1 MQKVALQHQASPPAQ
16 CDKDWKHCVAVEVFN
31 EPLDG
36 EMPPEDLA
44 VQSHQVIPMAYAAT
58 FVPPA
63 RLARLRERSLTGPLL
78 FQTWH
83 GQMLVAPGLG
93 GCDGVRDR
101 VARWHCCAFRLL
113 SEEVSMWSE
122 FAGYGTAE
130 IAAQSAIAHHP
141 LGSRRPRLKVVA
153 SSDCSASC
161 RSILAA
167 NHPQSCI
174 FGDIEGLVPPEVLRD
189 IADVAKAKQA
199 CGSQPISH
207 LFQNQVFER
216 DLGWVRSGS
225 KLLGVGDLSIP
236 ANAKLYDGL
245 PPDEQLRLFDQAVV
259 AVQETPSRLVS
270 RNPDP
275 ASIRPQPFCDRSF
288 GLASSPSQLSG
299 GVSSEK

>member
-1 MQKVALQHQASPPAQ
+1 M
-16 CDKDWKHCVAVEVFN
+16 
-31 EPLDG
+31 
-36 EMPPEDLA
+36 
-44 VQSHQVIPMAYAAT
+44 
-58 FVPPA
+58 
-63 RLARLRERSLTGPLL
+63 
-78 FQTWH
+78 
-83 GQMLVAPGLG
+83 
-93 GCDGVRDR
+93 GVRDR
-101 VARWHCCAFRLL
+101 VKSWHCCAVRLL

-189 IADVAKAKQA
+189 MKSLVTEHVEITSADVAKAKQA
-199 CGSQPISH
+199 CGSQSISH
-207 LFQNQVFER
+207 LFQNQVFKR

-225 KLLGVGDLSIP
+225 KLLGVGDLAIP

-259 AVQETPSRLVS
+259 ALQETQPSCV
-270 RNPDP
+270 
-275 ASIRPQPFCDRSF
+275 PQPRRSKHPPPAM
-288 GLASSPSQLSG
+288 LPPR
-299 GVSSEK
+299 